1 MQLRSKILIIDIL
14 IIFDNEILEN
24 IERQCK
30 FFFNIKIFKISLNK
44 LKIYLQFNL
53 IKYIENNIKD
63 LQYILLTQ
71 VKSS

>member
-1 MQLRSKILIIDIL
+1 MQ
-14 IIFDNEILEN
+14 IF
-24 IERQCK
+24 
-30 FFFNIKIFKISLNK
+30 FHIKIFKTSLNK